1 MTRVALSI
9 TGGIVLAGLEQVLSE
24 GGFEVVAAPKP
35 EALLEHWA
43 DLLPDVVVLDRNGI
57 AHEHDLASG
66 ISCSHPGV
74 VVIVVSAEDSMMT
87 VFPAHH
93 RGESYR
99 APLTE
104 QLLVAAALAT

>member
-9 TGGIVLAGLEQVLSE
+9 SGGIVSAGLEQVLSE
-24 GGFEVVAAPKP
+24 GGCEVVAARG
-35 EALLEHWA
+35 AV
-43 DLLPDVVVLDRNGI
+43 DLLRDWSILRPDVVVLDRDGTVRE
-57 AHEHDLASG
+57 HELASG

-104 QLLVAAALAT
+104 QMLVAAARAT